1 MNNNNVVLYRKYR
14 PQGFNTLIGQNHVK
28 NTLENSIKHNKV
40 AHAYLFTGPRGTGKT
55 STAKIFAKLLNCQ
68 SPIDYNPCGECVCC
82 QDSNTDII
90 EMDAASNNGVDDIRD
105 LREKVNYA
113 PAYGKKKIYII
124 DEVHMLS
131 TAAFNALLKTLE
143 EPPAHIVF
151 ILATTEPHKIPPTIL
166 SRCQRY
172 DFRRI
177 SQDDIV
183 HRMKAIVETESV
195 EIEEQALRL
204 ISQIAAGGMRDALSL
219 LDQAI
224 SKVEGKV
231 TLQDIIE
238 ITGAVDTRKIGTLI
252 KYINESN
259 IEGALEHFNTCFES
273 GQEPHFF
280 LEEMMIYLR
289 DILVNRKLGEKA
301 TLKKG
306 HNDPQ
311 FYEIA
316 HSVGPEKIYDYMDLL
331 NKAHSN
337 MKFHN
342 DVQLLMEMT
351 IVEMINNKNQSPS
364 NLQQQIDE
372 LKKIIMG
379 GNYSLQQ
386 DLVNQNTTEKTNEE
400 SMPDIDIKDI
410 QGMMCKDP
418 IGFIEASEEASKKG
432 DDWTDLITEETV
444 VIPSEILPSPSKPLP
459 PQEVEMHLEPPLE
472 EELHLEPPYEDE
484 ENNLEPPSEESVN
497 SAPHNMELNSQATV
511 SNETEKTEVLSQPTN
526 FGDFT
531 VENIYLSEREEIILE
546 ALASCNEGHRKAF
559 ESKLEEFSVAL
570 KKRNV
575 ATKSLFRD
583 FTIRAVSNTHVLLV
597 HDEPAKVKL
606 LEKDKNKTNVNTVL
620 KEVYQETLSILV
632 CSAKEWSRI
641 KVAYK
646 YNTKGK

>member
-1 MNNNNVVLYRKYR
+1 MNNSNFVLYRKYR
-14 PQGFNTLIGQNHVK
+14 PQGFDNLIGQNHVK

-55 STAKIFAKLLNCQ
+55 SAAKIFAKLLNCQ

-113 PAYGKKKIYII
+113 PAFGKKKVYII

-151 ILATTEPHKIPPTIL
+151 ILATTEPHKIPATIL

-183 HRMKAIVETESV
+183 HRMKTIVEAESV

-252 KYINESN
+252 QYINQSN

-316 HSVGPEKIYDYMDLL
+316 NSVGPDKIYDYMDLL

-342 DVQLLMEMT
+342 DVQLLMEIT
-351 IVEMINNKNQSPS
+351 IIEMINNQNQSPS

-372 LKKIIMG
+372 LKQFIMG

-386 DLVNQNTTEKTNEE
+386 VAVTQNATEKTNEE
-400 SMPDIDIKDI
+400 SLANIDIKDI
-410 QGMMCKDP
+410 QGMMLNDP
-418 IGFIEASEEASKKG
+418 IGFIEASEEATKKG
-432 DDWTDLITEETV
+432 DDWTNLVTEETV
-444 VIPSEILPSPSKPLP
+444 VIPSEKLTPPSKPLP
-459 PQEVEMHLEPPLE
+459 PHEEHLEPPHVDDDE
-472 EELHLEPPYEDE
+472 HLEPPSIEV
-484 ENNLEPPSEESVN
+484 ENL
-497 SAPHNMELNSQATV
+497 ATHNNELNPKETV
-511 SNETEKTEVLSQPTN
+511 SNESEKTDSQPTS

-546 ALASCNEGHRKAF
+546 ALASCNESHRKAF
-559 ESKLEEFSVAL
+559 ESKIEEFSAAL
-570 KKRNV
+570 KKKSVSTN
-575 ATKSLFRD
+575 SLFRD
-583 FTIRAVSNTHVLLV
+583 FTIRAVSDTHVLLV

-606 LEKDKNKTNVNTVL
+606 LEKDKNKSNVHTVIM
-620 KEVYQETLSILV
+620 EVYQQSFSILV

-641 KVAYK
+641 KVAFK
-646 YNTKGK
+646 YNTKG

>member
-1 MNNNNVVLYRKYR
+1 MSNNNLVLYRKYR
-14 PQGFNTLIGQNHVK
+14 PQGFDNLIGQNHIK
-28 NTLENSIKHNKV
+28 NTLENAIKHKKV

-55 STAKIFAKLLNCQ
+55 STAKIFAKALNCK
-68 SPIDYNPCGECVCC
+68 SPVDHNPCGKCTCC

-113 PAYGKKKIYII
+113 PAYGEKKIYII

-151 ILATTEPHKIPPTIL
+151 ILATTEPHKIPATIL

-183 HRMKAIVETESV
+183 HRMKTIVEAESV
-195 EIEEQALRL
+195 EIEEGALRL

-252 KYINESN
+252 QYITQSN

-301 TLKKG
+301 SLKKG
-306 HNDPQ
+306 HNDPH

-316 HSVGPEKIYDYMDLL
+316 NSVVPERIYDYMDLL
-331 NKAHSN
+331 NKAHNN

-351 IVEMINNKNQSPS
+351 IVEMINNQNESPS

-372 LKKIIMG
+372 LKQMIMG
-379 GNYSLQQ
+379 GNFSIPQVNVNENNVESSNENPNETAVAELEIE
-386 DLVNQNTTEKTNEE
+386 DLKGMLKDPMEFIAASTEAMEKGNDWTELIPEETLDIPPKNEE
-400 SMPDIDIKDI
+400 LLP
-410 QGMMCKDP
+410 
-418 IGFIEASEEASKKG
+418 
-432 DDWTDLITEETV
+432 
-444 VIPSEILPSPSKPLP
+444 PSEPLP
-459 PQEVEMHLEPPLE
+459 PQEVEYLEPPQEEGENLE
-472 EELHLEPPYEDE
+472 HCSEEAVNLETSNEALHLQTIELNEPEKNEELPK
-484 ENNLEPPSEESVN
+484 STSI
-497 SAPHNMELNSQATV
+497 A
-511 SNETEKTEVLSQPTN
+511 
-526 FGDFT
+526 DFT
-531 VENIYLSEREEIILE
+531 VENIFLSEKEETILE
-546 ALASCNEGHRKAF
+546 ALATCNESHRKAF
-559 ESKLEEFSVAL
+559 ESKIEEFSVAL
-570 KKRNV
+570 KKKN
-575 ATKSLFRD
+575 ASTNSLFRD
-583 FTIRAVSNTHVLLV
+583 FVVRAVSNTHVLLV

-606 LEKDKNKTNVNTVL
+606 LEKDKNKTNVHTVL
-620 KEVYQETLSILV
+620 AEVYQQPISILV

-641 KVAYK
+641 KIAYK
-646 YNTKGK
+646 YNTKG